1 MIQWLTGSPSP
12 SLLPI
17 SVSGIGVS
25 SGRCL
30 GSGWGG
36 RSEEPRLSGGL
47 LGADMTTEPEL
58 LWTGVALLLLLGA
71 AAGLCVRCSRPGAKK
86 SEKIYEQRSLQE
98 NQQSFAVA
106 RTYSL
111 IRQAWADPLVDAAPD
126 TAQTRKDK
134 LLQFSPS
141 VEGSAT
147 PRYQNFSKGSRH
159 GSDAAYVD
167 PVAVD
172 YYNWG
177 QFRKPLEDEDDSSSY
192 QNVLIC
198 RPGTPE
204 PDDNSEDYQNSAS
217 IQQWRESRRAV
228 ELVLGEAPPSLAG
241 SPDEDDSEPDY
252 VNEVTVARDT

>member
-147 PRYQNFSKGSRH
+147 PRYQNFSKETPLPWTITTGGSS
-159 GSDAAYVD
+159 GSPWKMRTT
-167 PVAVD
+167 PVPTRTCSSA
-172 YYNWG
+172 G
-177 QFRKPLEDEDDSSSY
+177 Q
-192 QNVLIC
+192 
-198 RPGTPE
+198 E
-204 PDDNSEDYQNSAS
+204 PPSQSLS
-217 IQQWRESRRAV
+217 WVKHLLPWQ
-228 ELVLGEAPPSLAG
+228 EAPTRT
-241 SPDEDDSEPDY
+241 
-252 VNEVTVARDT
+252 TVSQTM